1 MKKMLLLIIT
11 LSLLAGCASS
21 GKKLPPVSGALQP
34 INTQE
39 VMNDVQH

>member
-1 MKKMLLLIIT
+1 MKKMILLIVT

-21 GKKLPPVSGALQP
+21 GKKLPPVSGTLEP

-39 VMNDVQH
+39 VMDNVQH